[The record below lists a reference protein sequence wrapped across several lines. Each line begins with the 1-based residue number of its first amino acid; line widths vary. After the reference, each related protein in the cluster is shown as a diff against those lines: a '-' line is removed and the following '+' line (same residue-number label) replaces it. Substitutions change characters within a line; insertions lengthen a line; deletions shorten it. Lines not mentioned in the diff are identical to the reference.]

1 MKPEQGR
8 LAQQGVAIVAAQ
20 LRGDHVERDQLIEV
34 FVGELGFPKLAE
46 AFSYAAVVAVELAAN
61 GQGISFQAALDA
73 VDARRGVRL
82 VPGATVPWTKAVQLV
97 SAAKTDDR
105 SAQSIGY
112 TMDVHSAVNATF
124 QLAVSAFLALED
136 TSGLGGPSGEEWA
149 STVATGHAPAGT
161 AAE

>member
-20 LRGDHVERDQLIEV
+20 LAGDHAERDQLIEV
-34 FVGELGFPKLAE
+34 FVAELGFPKLAE

-82 VPGATVPWTKAVQLV
+82 VPGATV
-97 SAAKTDDR
+97 SR
-105 SAQSIGY
+105 
-112 TMDVHSAVNATF
+112 
-124 QLAVSAFLALED
+124 
-136 TSGLGGPSGEEWA
+136 
-149 STVATGHAPAGT
+149 
-161 AAE
+161 